1 MTLLKTTTSTSKSD
15 FLGFFEAGIVDVT
28 DRSDE
33 FEWADAFL
41 DVTFNLKG
49 SQFPQIHSIKGSFD
63 KEADGSLEVNRV
75 VRHLNYFF
83 DAIGFTGGLNTMG
96 TWENADG
103 TLIASIEE
111 HLNNHINELNGSS
124 NPLIDPPFD
133 HYIYLYREPPKEV
146 NGKSYKRVLAKI
158 TSNDEAGHKELQ
170 SYVDFMK
177 LKGYLK
183 EADSNSTPSTSENT
197 GPIDKF

>member
-1 MTLLKTTTSTSKSD
+1 MTLLKSQTSSSRTD

-41 DVTFNLKG
+41 DVTFHLKG

-63 KEADGSLEVNRV
+63 KGPDGSLEINRV

-83 DAIGFTGGLNTMG
+83 DAIAFTGGLNTVG

-103 TLIASIEE
+103 TLIPNIADT
-111 HLNNHINELNGSS
+111 LNDHIAHINGSA
-124 NPLIDPPFD
+124 NPLIDPPFN
-133 HYIYLYREPPKEV
+133 HYIYLYKEPPKEP

-158 TSNDEAGHKELQ
+158 TSNDDAGHKELS

-177 LKGYLK
+177 SKGYLK
-183 EADSNSTPSTSENT
+183 EAGDAPMSSNEQK

>member
-1 MTLLKTTTSTSKSD
+1 MTLLKTTTTSDSN
-15 FLGFFEAGIVDVT
+15 FLGYFEAGIVDVT

-63 KEADGSLEVNRV
+63 KASDGTLEINRV

-83 DAIGFTGGLNTMG
+83 DAIGFNGGLNTMG
-96 TWENADG
+96 TWENRDG
-103 TLIASIEE
+103 TLIANIENQ
-111 HLNNHINELNGSS
+111 LNDHINEMNGSS
-124 NPLIDPPFD
+124 NPLIDPPFN
-133 HYIYLYREPPKEV
+133 HYIYLYKEPPKEV

-158 TSNDEAGHKELQ
+158 TSNDNKGHKELE
-170 SYVDFMK
+170 SYVEFMK
-177 LKGYLK
+177 SKGYLK
-183 EADSNSTPSTSENT
+183 EADNSSIPSTSKTT